1 MPMLGEYVVEEEVE
15 SESVSE
21 EQEDFGF
28 SITTNGIFVVRENYI
43 NFVVS
48 PSLPLMPSKSLQSED
63 PQTL

>member
-1 MPMLGEYVVEEEVE
+1 MLGTYVVEEVAE

-21 EQEDFGF
+21 EQGDLSF

-48 PSLPLMPSKSLQSED
+48 PSLPLMPSKCLQSED